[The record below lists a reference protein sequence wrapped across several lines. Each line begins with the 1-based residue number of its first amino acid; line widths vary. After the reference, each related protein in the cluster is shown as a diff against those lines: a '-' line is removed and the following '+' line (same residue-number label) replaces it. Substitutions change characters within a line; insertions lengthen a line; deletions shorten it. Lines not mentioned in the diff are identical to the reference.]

1 MSKNNII
8 LFYEKM
14 FENVLNRYTNK
25 CIMVLVIN
33 MTIKDKLIILSD
45 SAKYDASCSSSGSTR
60 TNNNGTGNAAYSGI
74 CHSFASDGRCISLLK
89 ILMTNSCIFD
99 CKYCIN
105 RRSND
110 VKRAMFTPTEICEV
124 TMNFYKRNYIEGL
137 FLSSGIIKSP
147 DYTMEKLIETL
158 YLLRNKY
165 HFNGYIHVKA
175 IPGASEILLKK
186 LGSLA
191 DRVSANIEL
200 PTESGLKL
208 LAPNK
213 EESNV
218 TKIMKTIKI
227 NHSKKF
233 TPAGQS
239 TQMIVGATSESDLE
253 ILGKSESLYNNYSLK
268 RVFYSAYI
276 PVNKDKLLPT
286 IKTPP
291 LVREN
296 RLYQAD
302 WLLRFYNYKVN
313 DLLSSD
319 NPNFNIL
326 LDPKADWA
334 LRHLD
339 EYPKEINEASYYD
352 LLKIPG
358 IGPRNARKIISTR
371 KYYKLEFNDLKKI
384 NISLK
389 RAKYFILCNGKY
401 FTDKNLFNKK
411 IIQANL
417 VLEDK
422 IINNTGVQLSLF
434 NE

>member
-1 MSKNNII
+1 
-8 LFYEKM
+8 
-14 FENVLNRYTNK
+14 
-25 CIMVLVIN
+25 
-33 MTIKDKLIILSD
+33 
-45 SAKYDASCSSSGSTR
+45 
-60 TNNNGTGNAAYSGI
+60 
-74 CHSFASDGRCISLLK
+74 
-89 ILMTNSCIFD
+89 
-99 CKYCIN
+99 
-105 RRSND
+105 
-110 VKRAMFTPTEICEV
+110 
-124 TMNFYKRNYIEGL
+124 
-137 FLSSGIIKSP
+137 
-147 DYTMEKLIETL
+147 MEKLIETL

-175 IPGASEILLKK
+175 IPGASEILLKR

-200 PTESGLKL
+200 PTTSGLKL

-313 DLLSSD
+313 DLFNKD
-319 NPNFNIL
+319 IPNFNIL

-358 IGPRNARKIISTR
+358 IGPKNARKIISTR
-371 KYYKLEFNDLKKI
+371 KYYKLEFKDLKKM

-401 FTDKNLFNKK
+401 FTDKNMFNKK

>member
-1 MSKNNII
+1 MSFRKNVR
-8 LFYEKM
+8 KD
-14 FENVLNRYTNK
+14 LNNKPNK
-25 CIMVLVIN
+25 CIIILVIN
-33 MTIKDKLIILSD
+33 MTIKEKLIILSD
-45 SAKYDASCSSSGSTR
+45 SAKYDASCSSSGSNR
-60 TNNNGTGNAAYSGI
+60 SNDSGTGNAAYSGI

-110 VKRAMFTPTEICEV
+110 VKRAMFTPTEICEI

-175 IPGASEILLKK
+175 IPGASEILLKR